1 MNVKKFVVVMKK
13 YSRKL
18 LYVYSSEVSSMFF
31 GTISGLRDIDIFTTF
46 DIKYLRRNLFD
57 ISNV

>member
-31 GTISGLRDIDIFTTF
+31 GTISGLRDIDIFTSF
-46 DIKYLRRNLFD
+46 YIKYFKEK
-57 ISNV
+57 SV